1 MRTVWLLAYMG
12 DHNCKNVFDKTIN
25 FRRKSC
31 FIAKLDDNSNLLNQN
46 WRALSHVNS
55 IGSPPYFEKRKEPSE
70 LFSRV
75 TFQDEEQG
83 SFAVS

>member
-1 MRTVWLLAYMG
+1 MAVCVLAYMG
-12 DHNCKNVFDKTIN
+12 DHNCKIEFVKTIN

-31 FIAKLDDNSNLLNQN
+31 FIDKLNDISNVLNQN
-46 WRALSHVNS
+46 WRALSHVNF